1 MGVEVSEQGGLGA
14 VVVDDLVEDVQ
25 GQVDGAGLGV
35 GAPRLAQAGQTTH

>member
-1 MGVEVSEQGGLGA
+1 VGVEVSEQGGLGA
-14 VVVDDLVEDVQ
+14 VVDDLVEGVQ